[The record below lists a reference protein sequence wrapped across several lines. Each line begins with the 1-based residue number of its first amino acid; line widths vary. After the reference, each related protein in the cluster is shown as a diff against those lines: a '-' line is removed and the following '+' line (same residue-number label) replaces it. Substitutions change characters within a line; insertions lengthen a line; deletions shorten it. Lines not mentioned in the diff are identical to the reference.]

1 MEKSMRLFT
10 LYAKED
16 EGLVEEL
23 TIHLSRLRRK
33 GVITHYSDKEISRSE
48 HWDEETRLDFESC
61 DYMLFILSPALLMSG
76 YMEDDEIQMAIRAG
90 EQGLLSIVPIFVRNC
105 DLSNDPLQKFS
116 SLPVNGQPIE
126 SYLWVDRQNAWRAV
140 TDGLTALIEGQDPFA
155 ETATP
160 MTEAPPE
167 IIGFAQQKQDLP
179 RYAQWAIALLAL
191 SAMALMSFYILNYK
205 VAKTVTASVKPNGNM
220 GAQTVAFVPQD
231 LPDWDEPEEEEF
243 VVEEKPAPRPKKIY
257 RSTRLQLATPK
268 TEKEEININTD
279 SVKAKEVE
287 EPPASPKR
295 PSVNSAQMEQMLFD
309 FSQGKITV
317 TEFSTY
323 LCHDLYT
330 HVFFDN
336 RPMSFQQMCDEIKGI
351 KAKRIKKFTVL
362 SASFDNGCIRAMNVE
377 LKRKGL
383 LSL

>member
-1 MEKSMRLFT
+1 MEKSIRLFT

-33 GVITHYSDKEISRSE
+33 GVITDYSDKEISRTE
-48 HWDEETRLDFESC
+48 YWDEETRLDFESC

-105 DLSNDPLQKFS
+105 DLTNDPLEKFS

-167 IIGFAQQKQDLP
+167 IIGLAQQKKDLP

-191 SAMALMSFYILNYK
+191 SAMAMMSFYILNYK
-205 VAKTVTASVKPNGNM
+205 VADAVTAVVKPNGNM

-231 LPDWDEPEEEEF
+231 LPDWDEPDEEELI
-243 VVEEKPAPRPKKIY
+243 VEENPAPRPKKIY
-257 RSTRLQLATPK
+257 QSTKLQLATPK
-268 TEKEEININTD
+268 AEKELVTIIADT
-279 SVKAKEVE
+279 VKAKEAEV
-287 EPPASPKR
+287 PPAPPKR

-309 FSQGKITV
+309 FSQGKIAV
-317 TEFSTY
+317 AEFGNY
-323 LCHDLYT
+323 LCNALYT
-330 HVFFDN
+330 QVIFDN
-336 RPMSFQQMCDEIKGI
+336 SPMSFQQMCDEIKGI
-351 KAKRIKKFTVL
+351 KTKRIKKFTVL
-362 SASFDNGCIRAMNVE
+362 SASFDNGCIRSMNVE

-383 LSL
+383 LNL